1 MKHAILKMSGVAR
14 TFAQGGET
22 IVALKPTDFVVNEGE
37 FVAIVGPSGSG
48 KSTFL
53 TIAGALQTP
62 SEGAVSIDGK
72 ETAGLTAKA
81 LSELRLGRV
90 GFILQASNLVPY
102 LRVKD
107 QLKLIDVVLKRKSNP
122 KAMAALYKELSI
134 DQLVNKY
141 PSDLS
146 GGERQRAA
154 IAKVLYG
161 KSKLI
166 LADEPTASLDTEK
179 AFDVVKLLAQETHNR
194 KKATIMVTH
203 DTRLLEFCDH
213 VYEMKDG
220 TLTKQR

>member
-1 MKHAILKMSGVAR
+1 MKHAILEMKDVAR
-14 TFAQGGET
+14 TFTQGNET
-22 IVALKPTDFVVNEGE
+22 IMALKPTNFVVNEGE
-37 FVAIVGPSGSG
+37 FVAVVGPSGSG

-53 TIAGALQTP
+53 TIAGALQSP
-62 SEGAVSIDGK
+62 SEGTVTIDGK
-72 ETAGLTAKA
+72 ETAGLAVKA
-81 LSELRLGRV
+81 LSKLRLERV

-107 QLKLIDVVLKRKSNP
+107 QLKLIDVVLKRKSNA
-122 KAMAALYKELSI
+122 KAINMLFKEFSI
-134 DQLVNKY
+134 DRLVSKY

-203 DTRLLEFCDH
+203 DTRLLDFCDH
-213 VYEMKDG
+213 VYVMKDG
-220 TLTKQR
+220 VLTKQR

>member
-14 TFAQGGET
+14 TFVQGSET

-107 QLKLIDVVLKRKSNP
+107 QLKLIDVVLKRKSNT
-122 KAMAALYKELSI
+122 KAMAALYKEL
-134 DQLVNKY
+134 
-141 PSDLS
+141 
-146 GGERQRAA
+146 
-154 IAKVLYG
+154 
-161 KSKLI
+161 
-166 LADEPTASLDTEK
+166 
-179 AFDVVKLLAQETHNR
+179 
-194 KKATIMVTH
+194 
-203 DTRLLEFCDH
+203 
-213 VYEMKDG
+213 
-220 TLTKQR
+220 

>member
-14 TFAQGGET
+14 TFVQGSET

>member
-14 TFAQGGET
+14 TFVQGSET

-107 QLKLIDVVLKRKSNP
+107 QLKLIDVVLKRKSNT